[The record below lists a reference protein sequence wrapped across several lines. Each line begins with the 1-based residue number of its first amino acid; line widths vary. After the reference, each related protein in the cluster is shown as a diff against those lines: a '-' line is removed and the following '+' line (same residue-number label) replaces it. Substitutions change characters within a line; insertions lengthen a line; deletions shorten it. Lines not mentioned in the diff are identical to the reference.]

1 MIASIFLTRGSL
13 PAYHMHGTRKKR
25 HGLMLQCGECN
36 FPAKPLPHFAGN
48 RAVNMKKAI
57 ILSAGQGSRLGHLT
71 DNKPKCLIE
80 FNGRTLLDRQLD
92 ALAANSIDE
101 VVVVTGFRD
110 DQIEGAL
117 ARRGDI
123 GPRVRTVYNPFY
135 KVADNLGSLFVAREE
150 IAGDVLVWNGDTLV
164 SEELMARVVGN
175 QTQDGICVTI
185 DRKDGYDEDDMKVV
199 VDDAGRLHAIGK
211 RLDLAEVNAESIGLL
226 AFRGAGAQT
235 FRHAIERAIRT
246 SEGTTIWYLRVIH
259 QIAQEA
265 PVWTLDI
272 NGHEWG
278 EVDFPEDV
286 ESAQALTARWDAIRK
301 PVAA

>member
-1 MIASIFLTRGSL
+1 
-13 PAYHMHGTRKKR
+13 
-25 HGLMLQCGECN
+25 MLQCGECN
-36 FPAKPLPHFAGN
+36 FLAKPLPQFAGS
-48 RAVNMKKAI
+48 RAGNMKKAI

-71 DNKPKCLIE
+71 DDKPKCLIE

-92 ALAANSIDE
+92 ALDANGIE
-101 VVVVTGFRD
+101 EAVVVTGFRD
-110 DQIEGAL
+110 DQIEAAL
-117 ARRGDI
+117 KRRGDA
-123 GPRVRTVYNPFY
+123 GPRVRTVFNPFY

-150 IAGDVLVWNGDTLV
+150 IVGDVLVWNGDTLV

-175 QTQDGICVTI
+175 QDQEGICVTI
-185 DRKDGYDEDDMKVV
+185 DRKEGYDEDDMKVV
-199 VDDAGRLHAIGK
+199 VDSAGRLHAIGK
-211 RLDLAEVNAESIGLL
+211 RLDLSKVNAESIGLL

-286 ESAQALTARWDAIRK
+286 ENAQALTARWDEASK
-301 PVAA
+301 AKAA

>member
-1 MIASIFLTRGSL
+1 MNSRADD
-13 PAYHMHGTRKKR
+13 
-25 HGLMLQCGECN
+25 
-36 FPAKPLPHFAGN
+36 KPLPQLAGS
-48 RAVNMKKAI
+48 RRSDMKKAI

-71 DNKPKCLIE
+71 DDRPKCLIE

-92 ALAANSIDE
+92 ALAANGVDE

-110 DQIEGAL
+110 DQIEAAL
-117 ARRGDI
+117 ARRGNAE
-123 GPRVRTVYNPFY
+123 PRVRTVYNPFY
-135 KVADNLGSLFVAREE
+135 KVADNLGSLFVAKHE

-164 SEELMARVVGN
+164 SEGLMARVIGN
-175 QTQDGICVTI
+175 RGQEGICVTI

-199 VDDAGRLHAIGK
+199 VDDQGRLHAIGK
-211 RLDLAEVNAESIGLL
+211 RLDLEDVNAESIGLL
-226 AFRGAGAQT
+226 AFRGSGAET
-235 FRHAIERAIRT
+235 FRNAIERAIRT

-259 QIAQEA
+259 QIAQDG

-286 ESAQALTARWDAIRK
+286 EVARALVESWDARQG
-301 PVAA
+301 AAAA

>member
-1 MIASIFLTRGSL
+1 MLRCDEFTRRCQTSAAFGGQSGSD
-13 PAYHMHGTRKKR
+13 
-25 HGLMLQCGECN
+25 
-36 FPAKPLPHFAGN
+36 
-48 RAVNMKKAI
+48 MKKAI

-71 DNKPKCLIE
+71 DDKPKCLIE

-92 ALAANSIDE
+92 ALAANGVDE
-101 VVVVTGFRD
+101 AVVVTGFRD
-110 DQIEGAL
+110 DQIEAAL
-117 ARRGDI
+117 KRRGES

-135 KVADNLGSLFVAREE
+135 KVADNLGSLFVAKEE

-164 SEELMARVVGN
+164 SDALMTRVVENGD
-175 QTQDGICVTI
+175 QEGICVTI

-199 VDDAGRLHAIGK
+199 VDSAGRLHAIGK
-211 RLDLAEVNAESIGLL
+211 RLDLADVNAESIGLL
-226 AFRGAGAQT
+226 AFRGNGAQT

-272 NGHEWG
+272 NGEEWG

-286 ESAQALTARWDAIRK
+286 KDAQALTARWDAARK
-301 PVAA
+301 SKAA